1 MRQGSGMTELSPV
14 SHVNPTPDSA
24 KPVKTGSIGLAL
36 PMVDCRIVDPATG
49 SDLGPNETGE
59 LWIQGPNRMVGYLNR
74 PDATSE
80 TLSEDGYLKSGDV
93 AYVDDDGYYYIV
105 DRLKELIKVK
115 GFQVAPAELEGL
127 LLAHE
132 AVADCAV
139 LGVPDDRAGELPRAY
154 VVLKANAQATENEIK
169 SAIAEQVAEYKQLES
184 VVFVEEIP
192 KSASGKILKRVLRDQ
207 L

>member
-1 MRQGSGMTELSPV
+1 
-14 SHVNPTPDSA
+14 
-24 KPVKTGSIGLAL
+24 
-36 PMVDCRIVDPATG
+36 MVDCRIVDPETG
-49 SDLGPNETGE
+49 SELGPNETGE

-74 PDATSE
+74 PDATTE

-93 AYVDDDGYYYIV
+93 AYVDEDGYYYIV

-132 AVADCAV
+132 AVLTALYLVCQMIRQAV
-139 LGVPDDRAGELPRAY
+139 ARAY
-154 VVLKANAQATENEIK
+154 VVLKANTKVTENEIK

-184 VVFVEEIP
+184 VVFVDEIP

-207 L
+207 LLGALLSSTV

>member
-1 MRQGSGMTELSPV
+1 
-14 SHVNPTPDSA
+14 
-24 KPVKTGSIGLAL
+24 
-36 PMVDCRIVDPATG
+36 MVDCRIVDPETG
-49 SDLGPNETGE
+49 SELGPNETGE

-74 PDATSE
+74 PDATTE

-93 AYVDDDGYYYIV
+93 AYVDEDGYYYIV

-154 VVLKANAQATENEIK
+154 VVLKADTKATENEIK

-184 VVFVEEIP
+184 VVFVDEIP